1 MNNNPL
7 EIIIEFLNSET
18 PQLRRNAMT
27 ALASLHDSEA
37 VKYMVQTALTDK
49 DESVRARAED
59 ELANLDEQSL
69 TMLSKDFITRLGD
82 KSESLP
88 AYALLGRLRSRGLQ
102 LKLESLNW
110 LRTLYLEFS
119 LFKYVYPNR
128 GWKFYLRSSMPAAK
142 AGLMAAV
149 IYFIFFTLLHYRI
162 NWFLPQMHSFSSL
175 DTNVSFTDLIVGSP
189 IAMALLIPLATFR
202 AMALDLYTDRV
213 KGALIESLWA
223 GLAGLLLGATVSS
236 GFAIAV
242 LLTMVAV
249 RMGCISAH
257 GVEFDYVPKHFA
269 QALAGTLAGTLVLL
283 AFAVLN
289 FDKSTDVK
297 FDYYE
302 STNYLVAFIPAA
314 ANSYATMDIAHV
326 NALSRNTLLPR
337 LIAYGLPILFA
348 IFIGVAYFPES
359 SCIVTEKTIQAS
371 AAFTDPVEVDI
382 SRAPYCR
389 SLVVGAEQQAVITV
403 PVEEVTHYGIRILKG
418 SEYDVSTVD
427 LPVELKADPSINSKV
442 DSNSKNKITVSTP
455 GQYMLIF
462 SRKDSGLLHKQINS
476 KNALLILFD
485 HYSNLLR
492 HGKNAIQSVK
502 MNIVFTNI
510 SKK

>member
-7 EIIIEFLNSET
+7 EIIIEFLNSENS
-18 PQLRRNAMT
+18 QLRRNALT
-27 ALASLHDSEA
+27 ALASLHSSEA
-37 VKYMVQTALTDK
+37 VKYMVQTALNDK
-49 DESVRARAED
+49 DESVRTRAED

-69 TMLSKDFITRLGD
+69 TMLSKDFIARLGD

-110 LRTLYLEFS
+110 LRTFYLEFN

-142 AGLMAAV
+142 AGLVAAV

-175 DTNVSFTDLIVGSP
+175 DTNVSFTDLIVGAP

-202 AMALDLYTDRV
+202 AMALDLYADRF

-249 RMGCISAH
+249 RMGCISTH
-257 GVEFDYVPKHFA
+257 GVEFDYVPKHFV
-269 QALAGTLAGTLVLL
+269 QTLAGTLAGTLVLL
-283 AFAVLN
+283 AFAALN
-289 FDKSTDVK
+289 FDKSTGVR

-302 STNYLVAFIPAA
+302 CTNYLVAFIPAA
-314 ANSYATMDIAHV
+314 ANTYATIDIAHA
-326 NALSRNTLLPR
+326 NALPRNTLLPR
-337 LIAYGLPILFA
+337 LIAYGLPMLFA
-348 IFIGVAYFPES
+348 IIVSVAYFPES
-359 SCIVTEKTIQAS
+359 PCMETEETIQAS
-371 AAFTDPVEVDI
+371 AAFTDPVEVNI
-382 SRAPYCR
+382 SRAPYCL
-389 SLVVGAEQQAVITV
+389 SLVVGDEQQAVIII
-403 PVEEVTHYGIRILKG
+403 PVEEVTHYGLRVLKE

-427 LPVELKADPSINSKV
+427 LPVEVAADSSVNSKL
-442 DSNSKNKITVSTP
+442 DSNSKNKITVSIP
-455 GQYMLIF
+455 GKYMLIF

-476 KNALLILFD
+476 KNALQILLD
-485 HYSNLLR
+485 HYSSLLR
-492 HGKNAIQSVK
+492 HGKNAIPPVK
-502 MNIVFTNI
+502 MDIAFTNI
-510 SKK
+510 SRK